1 MPLKF
6 VPLRLDFGP
15 TYEARIREIANTY
28 HDALEGGVVQV
39 VEVIYNAV
47 QKHLLE
53 LENFI
58 ADNDTDP
65 RIVLFQKSARRLRKL
80 LQDKLMHER
89 SAQRIRSGA
98 SPREKG
104 SPSASWERDDNSLT
118 YEQGE
123 VGVGAGLEGE
133 DMALINAA
141 RDEYG
146 SKPGIIM
153 GGRSIPL
160 PSTLKTQRIR
170 ETKMKQGSLYG
181 WESHI
186 NSGKSPAQ
194 MHRNPPEKYL
204 ELGDTFSFQVVVNR
218 EEYHQVMNRQRIQ
231 KIVEN
236 RKQKESMKNECM
248 QERQKNPLRG
258 SVGRPRLDV
267 GPYVEPSYKDKVMY
281 RETRKGEWL
290 SGESFNTL

>member
-6 VPLRLDFGP
+6 VPLKLDFGP

-28 HDALEGGVVQV
+28 NDAQEGGVVQV

-47 QKHLLE
+47 QKHLDE
-53 LENFI
+53 LEQFL

-65 RIVLFQKSARRLRKL
+65 RIVLFEKSARRLRKL
-80 LQDKLMHER
+80 LQDKLVREK

-104 SPSASWERDDNSLT
+104 SPSTSWERDDKNLNN
-118 YEQGE
+118 EK
-123 VGVGAGLEGE
+123 GVVAGLEGE

-141 RDEYG
+141 RDEYR
-146 SKPGIIM
+146 SNPGIAM
-153 GGRSIPL
+153 GRSIPL
-160 PSTLKTQRIR
+160 PSTIKTNRRR
-170 ETKMKQGSLYG
+170 EIKMKQGSLYG
-181 WESHI
+181 WESRI
-186 NSGKSPAQ
+186 NSGKSPEQ
-194 MHRNPPEKYL
+194 MHSNPPEKYL
-204 ELGDTFSFQVVVNR
+204 EMGDTFSFQVVLNR
-218 EEYHQVMNRQRIQ
+218 EEYHQIMNRQRIR

-258 SVGRPRLDV
+258 AVSRASLDV